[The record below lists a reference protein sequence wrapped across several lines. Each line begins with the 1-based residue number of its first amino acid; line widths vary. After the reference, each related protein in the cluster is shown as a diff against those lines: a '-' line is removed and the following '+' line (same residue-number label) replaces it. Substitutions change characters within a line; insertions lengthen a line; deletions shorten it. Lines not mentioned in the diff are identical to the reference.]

1 LSPAKIPLI
10 QNSGDAMAISDS
22 HFKAA
27 VILPQSREPVELP
40 MEMIAVVGG
49 ALVVLLL
56 VLFLFKWR
64 MNRKNAVLPGE

>member
-1 LSPAKIPLI
+1 
-10 QNSGDAMAISDS
+10 MAISDS

>member
-1 LSPAKIPLI
+1 MPPTH
-10 QNSGDAMAISDS
+10 NGGDGMAISDS

-27 VILPQSREPVELP
+27 VILPESREPVELP

-49 ALVVLLL
+49 ALVVVLL
-56 VLFLFKWR
+56 VVFLMWWQ

>member
-1 LSPAKIPLI
+1 
-10 QNSGDAMAISDS
+10 MAISDS

-40 MEMIAVVGG
+40 VETIAAGG
-49 ALVVLLL
+49 GGLVMLLL
-56 VLFLFKWR
+56 VVFVFKWR

>member
-1 LSPAKIPLI
+1 MPLI
-10 QNSGDAMAISDS
+10 HANGDAMAISDS

-27 VILPQSREPVELP
+27 VILPESREPVELP
-40 MEMIAVVGG
+40 MEMIAVGGG

-64 MNRKNAVLPGE
+64 MNRKNAVLSGE